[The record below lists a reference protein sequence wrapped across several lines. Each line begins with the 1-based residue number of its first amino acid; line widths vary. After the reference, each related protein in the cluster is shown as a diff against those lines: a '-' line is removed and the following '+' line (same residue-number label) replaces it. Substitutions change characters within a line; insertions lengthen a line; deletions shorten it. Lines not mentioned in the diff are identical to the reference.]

1 MADIPKKIIVS
12 DDYDNY
18 RLDRFLEKNFF
29 LPKSLIQKDL
39 RKNRIK
45 VNKKKVKFDYRLI
58 IGDEIVLY
66 KNYDINS
73 SKEKKIINKKLISKF
88 KNSILLKNINYL
100 IINKWNGI
108 ASQGGSKISV
118 SIDDI
123 LKEYS
128 KNDTKLR
135 LVHRLDKETS
145 GLMVL
150 AANIKS
156 SRYFHELFS
165 SRKVKKI
172 YFAIVENK
180 PPKKNGYFKDPILEK
195 GIALEA
201 ETKYEIIKNLGNNL
215 YLLKLYL
222 KSGRKH
228 QIRIHCSI
236 NGCPILADSKYNKN
250 YIDKDKSKNLFLHA
264 GEIEFTDQLGKKI
277 NLKAELPQH
286 FRKYIKID
294 N

>member
-66 KNYDINS
+66 KNYDINI
-73 SKEKKIINKKLISKF
+73 SKEKKIINKKSISKF

-108 ASQGGSKISV
+108 ASQGGSKISI

>member
-66 KNYDINS
+66 KNYDINI
-73 SKEKKIINKKLISKF
+73 SKEKKIINKKSISKF

-128 KNDTKLR
+128 KDDMKLR

-180 PPKKNGYFKDPILEK
+180 PPKKNGYFNDPILEK

-201 ETKYEIIKNLGNNL
+201 ETKYETIKNLGNNL
-215 YLLKLYL
+215 YLIKLYP

-264 GEIEFTDQLGKKI
+264 GEIEFIDQLGKKI

>member
-1 MADIPKKIIVS
+1 MANIPKKIIVS
-12 DDYDNY
+12 DDYENY

-66 KNYDINS
+66 KNYDINI
-73 SKEKKIINKKLISKF
+73 SKEKKIINKKSISKF
-88 KNSILLKNINYL
+88 ENSIILKNINYL

-108 ASQGGSKISV
+108 ASQGGSKISI

>member
-66 KNYDINS
+66 KNYDINI
-73 SKEKKIINKKLISKF
+73 SKEKKIINKKSISKF

-108 ASQGGSKISV
+108 ASQGGSKISI

-128 KNDTKLR
+128 KNDTKLK

-156 SRYFHELFS
+156 SRYFYELFS
-165 SRKVKKI
+165 SRKVKKT

-180 PPKKNGYFKDPILEK
+180 PPKKNGYFIDPILEK

-201 ETKYEIIKNLGNNL
+201 ETKYEIIRNLSNNL
-215 YLLKLYL
+215 YLLKLYP

-250 YIDKDKSKNLFLHA
+250 YFSRDEGKNLFLHA

-277 NLKAELPQH
+277 NLKAELPRH

>member
-18 RLDRFLEKNFF
+18 RLDRFLEKNFC

-66 KNYDINS
+66 KNYDINI
-73 SKEKKIINKKLISKF
+73 SKEKKIINKKSISKF
-88 KNSILLKNINYL
+88 ENSIILKNINYL

-108 ASQGGSKISV
+108 ASQGGSKISI

>member
-66 KNYDINS
+66 KNYEINI
-73 SKEKKIINKKLISKF
+73 SKEKKIINKKSISKF

-108 ASQGGSKISV
+108 ASQGGSKISI

-145 GLMVL
+145 GLMIL

>member
-66 KNYDINS
+66 KNYEINI
-73 SKEKKIINKKLISKF
+73 SKEKKIINKKSISKF

-108 ASQGGSKISV
+108 ASQGGSKISI

-201 ETKYEIIKNLGNNL
+201 DTKYEIIKNLGNNL
-215 YLLKLYL
+215 YLLKLYP